1 MQCQSNEVKQQ
12 TNIIRSNA
20 SEGRRANDTDVCCN
34 FCMCVIYNSVIQSQ
48 YIRKCLRERHKLLNH
63 MCGRLA

>member
-48 YIRKCLRERHKLLNH
+48 YIEHFRCSIKRKATRRYFHV
-63 MCGRLA
+63 